1 MNAYSSSIQNV
12 GRVFLLYPH
21 VENQDM
27 VGDYHFAGLGGRT
40 RTLKIRTV
48 NLLDV
53 LDWKKFIRDF
63 KDIFV

>member
-1 MNAYSSSIQNV
+1 
-12 GRVFLLYPH
+12 
-21 VENQDM
+21 M

>member
-1 MNAYSSSIQNV
+1 MLIA
-12 GRVFLLYPH
+12 VFPALKVLKIFF
-21 VENQDM
+21 EIQDM
-27 VGDYHFAGLGGRT
+27 VGDYHFAGLGRRT